1 MIALVSSRT
10 LDLLRGCGRVADD
23 TARIARCP
31 RPPTSEL
38 PIDGTRELRLRLCF
52 PMIGQTISHYQITGK
67 LGGGGMGVV
76 YKAED
81 TRLHRTVALKFLAED
96 SAKDPAALERFRREA
111 QAASGL
117 NHSNICTIY
126 DIGEEGG
133 SAYIVMEFIDGQTLK
148 HRIEGK
154 PMRLSEVL
162 EIAVQVADALDA
174 AHSQGIVHRD
184 IKPANIFI
192 TRNGQAKVLD
202 FGLAKYTAEAQS
214 KHEGVSDSMPTAGHA
229 NLLTSPGVAV
239 GTIAYMSPEQAMGEE
254 LDRRTDLFS
263 LGIVLYE
270 MATGRQAFPG
280 STSAAVFDG
289 ILNRTPVPPL
299 QLNSQLPPKLE
310 EILDKALEK
319 DAKLRYQTASDLR
332 VDLQRLGRE
341 SGSHPS
347 TKVAVQTDTTEPVP
361 APAVAK
367 PRHWGVIALASG
379 IVVIAL
385 IAGAYVLG
393 KREGLASSITPPT
406 YHQLTFRGGTI
417 RMARFAPDGKN
428 IVYSAAWEGNPIEL
442 LVTRPD
448 SPESRPFGL
457 SKAEVL
463 SISPEGEMAV
473 LLNSHNIDPY
483 INAGTLGR
491 VPLGGGA
498 PREVLEN
505 VQWADWSPD
514 GTNFAVV
521 REFGGLSRLEYPI
534 GKVLYQTGGWL
545 SHPRVSPKGD
555 VVAFIEH
562 PVRRDDAG
570 SIAVVNLSGKK
581 KTLSTGWETAWG
593 LGWSPNGTEIW
604 FSSTRLGYGRYLSAV
619 NLSGKERL
627 LAREPGTLTL
637 QDVARD
643 GRVLITRDVPRV
655 GMVGMTA
662 GSSKERDLSWLDW
675 SAPKDLSLDGKK
687 LLFTESGEAGGEN
700 YSTYLRGTD
709 ASPAVRLGDGES
721 FALSP
726 DQRWVLSGL
735 PKPPVQFNLLPTGAG
750 ESRELTHDQINRLWA
765 RWFPDGKRLL
775 FSADEP
781 GKGVR
786 LYVQD
791 VSGSPPKAI
800 TNEGVNGSLI
810 AISPD
815 GKQIALVGADQRP
828 SLLTVDS
835 GEIRPIPGLNVGEAP
850 IAWTGDGRSL
860 FVYRL
865 GEVPATVNRLDLATG
880 RKQLWKQLV
889 PPDVSGV
896 TDISSVLITP
906 DGNNYVYE
914 YGRTLSDLY
923 LVNDLK

>member
-1 MIALVSSRT
+1 MPSS
-10 LDLLRGCGRVADD
+10 
-23 TARIARCP
+23 
-31 RPPTSEL
+31 
-38 PIDGTRELRLRLCF
+38 LRLRFL
-52 PMIGQTISHYQITGK
+52 MIGQTISHYQITAK

-81 TRLHRTVALKFLAED
+81 TRLHRTVALKFLADD

-117 NHSNICTIY
+117 NHPNICTIY
-126 DIGEEGG
+126 DVGEEGG
-133 SAYIVMEFIDGQTLK
+133 VAYIVMEFIDGQTLK

-154 PMRLSEVL
+154 AMRVTEVL

-174 AHSQGIVHRD
+174 AHAQGIIHRD

-192 TRNGQAKVLD
+192 TRSGQAKVLD
-202 FGLAKYTAEAQS
+202 FGLAKYTAEAQA
-214 KHEGVSDSMPTAGHA
+214 KHDAGVTSSMATAVNPDA
-229 NLLTSPGVAV
+229 LTSPGMAV
-239 GTIAYMSPEQAMGEE
+239 GTIAYMSPEQALGEE

-270 MATGRQAFPG
+270 MSTGKPAFSGP
-280 STSAAVFDG
+280 TSAAVFDA
-289 ILNRTPVPPL
+289 ILNRAPVPPL
-299 QLNSQLPPKLE
+299 QLNPRLPVRLQ

-319 DAKLRYQTASDLR
+319 NLKLRYQTASDFR
-332 VDLQRLGRE
+332 VDLQRLQRE
-341 SGSHPS
+341 ADTQGS
-347 TKVAVQTDTTEPVP
+347 TKIAAQPEAAEVASFKGKTGLKRWPI
-361 APAVAK
+361 AAVA
-367 PRHWGVIALASG
+367 GIIVAAL
-379 IVVIAL
+379 L
-385 IAGAYVLG
+385 IAGAYILG
-393 KREGLASSITPPT
+393 RREGLASSIIPPT

-442 LVTRPD
+442 FITRPD

-463 SISPEGEMAV
+463 SMSPEGEMAV
-473 LLNSHNIDPY
+473 LLNSHNVDPY
-483 INAGTLGR
+483 VNEGTLAR

-521 REFGGLSRLEYPI
+521 REFAGLSRLEYPI

-545 SHPRVSPKGD
+545 SHPRVSPSGNE
-555 VVAFIEH
+555 VAFIEH

-570 SIAVVNLSGKK
+570 SIAVVDLSGKK

-619 NLSGKERL
+619 TLSGKERL

-637 QDVARD
+637 QDIAKD

-662 GSSKERDLSWLDW
+662 DSHKERDLSWLDW

-700 YSTYLRGTD
+700 YSSYLRGTD
-709 ASPAVRLGDGES
+709 GSPAIRLGDGVG

-726 DQRWVLSGL
+726 DGRWALAGL
-735 PKPPVQFNLLPTGAG
+735 PKPPVQFTLLPTGAG
-750 ESRELTHDQINRLWA
+750 ESRQLTHDQVNRLDA
-765 RWFPDGKRLL
+765 RWLPDGKQLL
-775 FSADEP
+775 FSGDEP

-786 LYVQD
+786 LYIQD
-791 VSGSPPKAI
+791 VNGGAAKAI
-800 TNEGVNGSLI
+800 TEEGVNESVM

-815 GKQIALVGADQRP
+815 GKQVALVAPDLKP
-828 SLLTVDS
+828 ALLTL
-835 GEIRPIPGLNVGEAP
+835 E
-850 IAWTGDGRSL
+850 
-860 FVYRL
+860 
-865 GEVPATVNRLDLATG
+865 
-880 RKQLWKQLV
+880 
-889 PPDVSGV
+889 
-896 TDISSVLITP
+896 
-906 DGNNYVYE
+906 
-914 YGRTLSDLY
+914 
-923 LVNDLK
+923 

>member
-1 MIALVSSRT
+1 
-10 LDLLRGCGRVADD
+10 
-23 TARIARCP
+23 
-31 RPPTSEL
+31 
-38 PIDGTRELRLRLCF
+38 
-52 PMIGQTISHYQITGK
+52 MIGQTISHYQITAK

-81 TRLHRTVALKFLAED
+81 SRLHRTVALKFLAED

-117 NHSNICTIY
+117 NHPNICTIY

-133 SAYIVMEFIDGQTLK
+133 VAYIVMEFIDGQTLK

-154 PMRLSEVL
+154 PMRLNEVL

-174 AHSQGIVHRD
+174 AHTQGIIHRD

-192 TRNGQAKVLD
+192 TRGGQAKVLD
-202 FGLAKYTAEAQS
+202 FGLAKYTAEAHTHGADGTS
-214 KHEGVSDSMPTAGHA
+214 SMPTADA
-229 NLLTSPGVAV
+229 NLLTSPGSTI

-270 MATGRQAFPG
+270 MVTGRQAFPG
-280 STSAAVFDG
+280 NTSAAVFDG
-289 ILNRTPVPPL
+289 ILNRGPVPPL
-299 QLNSQLPPKLE
+299 QLNPQLPPKIA

-319 DAKLRYQTASDLR
+319 DLKLRYQTASDFR
-332 VDLQRLGRE
+332 VDLQRLKRE
-341 SGSHPS
+341 SESHGSS
-347 TKVAVQTDTTEPVP
+347 TSGVTPRAQVA
-361 APAVAK
+361 AVAPVSGFK
-367 PRHWGVIALASG
+367 RWPLVALASG
-379 IVVIAL
+379 IVALAL
-385 IAGAYVLG
+385 IAGAYVFG
-393 KREGLASSITPPT
+393 KREGQASSISPPT

-428 IVYSAAWEGNPIEL
+428 IVYSAAWEGNPFEL
-442 LVTRPD
+442 LITRPD

-463 SISPEGEMAV
+463 SISAEGEMAV

-483 INAGTLGR
+483 INVGTLGR

-514 GTNFAVV
+514 GQNFAVV
-521 REFGGLSRLEYPI
+521 REFGGLSRIEYPI

-545 SHPRVSPKGD
+545 SHARVSPKGD
-555 VVAFIEH
+555 MVAFIEH

-570 SIAVVNLSGKK
+570 TIGVVDLAGKK

-593 LGWSPNGTEIW
+593 LGWSPNGNEIW

-619 NLSGKERL
+619 TLSGKERL

-637 QDVARD
+637 QDVAKD

-655 GMVGMTA
+655 GMVGMIA
-662 GSSKERDLSWLDW
+662 GATKERDLSWLDW
-675 SAPKDLSLDGKK
+675 SAPKDLSADGKQ

-700 YSTYLRGTD
+700 YSTYIRGTD
-709 ASPAVRLGDGES
+709 GSPAVRLGDGLS

-726 DQRWVLSGL
+726 DEKWVLTGL
-735 PKPPVQFNLLPTGAG
+735 PKPPVQFGLAPTGAG
-750 ESRELTHDQINRLWA
+750 EARQITHDEINRLWA
-765 RWFPDGKRLL
+765 RWFPDGKRIL

-791 VSGSPPKAI
+791 VSGNPPKAI
-800 TNEGVNGSLI
+800 SGEGVNGSLL

-815 GKQIALVGADQRP
+815 GKQIAMVGADQKP
-828 SLLTVDS
+828 AILTVDS
-835 GEIRPIPGLNVGEAP
+835 GEIHPIAGLDAGEAP
-850 IAWTGDGRSL
+850 IAWSGDGRSL
-860 FVYRL
+860 FVYKL
-865 GEVPATVNRLDLATG
+865 GEVPSTVNRLDLATG
-880 RKQLWKQLV
+880 RKQLWKRLV

-896 TDISSVLITP
+896 TDISSILITP

>member
-1 MIALVSSRT
+1 MQPKIAML
-10 LDLLRGCGRVADD
+10 
-23 TARIARCP
+23 
-31 RPPTSEL
+31 
-38 PIDGTRELRLRLCF
+38 
-52 PMIGQTISHYQITGK
+52 MIGQTISHYQITAK

-81 TRLHRTVALKFLAED
+81 TRLHRTVALKFLADD

-117 NHSNICTIY
+117 NHPNICTIY

-133 SAYIVMEFIDGQTLK
+133 AAYIVMEYIDGQTLK

-154 PMRLSEVL
+154 AMRLSEVL
-162 EIAVQVADALDA
+162 EIAVQIADALDA

-192 TRNGQAKVLD
+192 TRTGQAKVLD
-202 FGLAKYTAEAQS
+202 FGLAKYTAEAHQR
-214 KHEGVSDSMPTAGHA
+214 HGTGVTSSMPTVEA
-229 NLLTSPGVAV
+229 NQLTSPGSTI
-239 GTIAYMSPEQAMGEE
+239 GTVAYMSPEQAMGEE

-270 MATGRQAFPG
+270 MVTGRQAFPG
-280 STSAAVFDG
+280 NTSAAVFDG
-289 ILNRTPVPPL
+289 ILNRAPVPAL
-299 QLNSQLPPKLE
+299 QLNPQLPTRMT
-310 EILDKALEK
+310 EILEKALEK
-319 DAKLRYQTASDLR
+319 DLKMRYQTASDFR
-332 VDLQRLGRE
+332 VDLQRLRRE
-341 SGSHPS
+341 TDSHGSSKAVRAAPAE
-347 TKVAVQTDTTEPVP
+347 VAV
-361 APAVAK
+361 APAAAGPKRWPIVA
-367 PRHWGVIALASG
+367 VASG
-379 IVVIAL
+379 IVAIAL
-385 IAGAYVLG
+385 IIGAYSEG
-393 KREGLASSITPPT
+393 KRQGQAASITPPT

-442 LVTRPD
+442 MITRPD

-457 SKAEVL
+457 AKAEVL
-463 SISPEGEMAV
+463 SISSEGEMAV
-473 LLNSHNIDPY
+473 LLNSHNVDPY
-483 INAGTLGR
+483 INTGTLGR

-521 REFGGLSRLEYPI
+521 REFAGLSRVEYPI

-545 SHPRVSPKGD
+545 SHPRVSPNGD
-555 VVAFIEH
+555 EVAFIEH

-570 SIAVVNLSGKK
+570 SIAVVDLSGKK

-593 LGWSPNGTEIW
+593 LGWSPKGDEIW

-619 NLSGKERL
+619 TLSGKERL

-637 QDVARD
+637 QDVAKD

-662 GSSKERDLSWLDW
+662 GTSKERDLSWLDW

-700 YSTYLRGTD
+700 YSTYIRGTD
-709 ASPAVRLGDGES
+709 GSAAVRLGDGLS

-726 DQRWVLSGL
+726 DQKWVLTGL
-735 PKPPVQFNLLPTGAG
+735 PKPPVQFNLAPTGAG
-750 ESRELTHDQINRLWA
+750 ESKELTHDQINRLWA
-765 RWFPDGKRLL
+765 RWFPDGKRIL
-775 FSADEP
+775 FSANDA

-791 VSGSPPKAI
+791 LSGAPPKAI
-800 TNEGVNGSLI
+800 TNEGVNGSLL

-815 GKQIALVGADQRP
+815 GKQVAMVGADQKP
-828 SLLTVDS
+828 ALLTVDS
-835 GEIRPIPGLNVGEAP
+835 GETRPIAGLEAGEAP
-850 IAWTGDGRSL
+850 IAWSSDGRSL
-860 FVYRL
+860 FVYKL
-865 GEVPATVNRLDLATG
+865 GEVPATVNKLDLATG
-880 RKQLWKQLV
+880 HKQAWKQLV

-923 LVNDLK
+923 LVNDLR

>member
-1 MIALVSSRT
+1 
-10 LDLLRGCGRVADD
+10 
-23 TARIARCP
+23 
-31 RPPTSEL
+31 
-38 PIDGTRELRLRLCF
+38 
-52 PMIGQTISHYQITGK
+52 MIGQTISHYQITAK

-117 NHSNICTIY
+117 NHPNICTIY
-126 DIGEEGG
+126 DIDEEAGV
-133 SAYIVMEFIDGQTLK
+133 AYIVMEFIDGQTLK

-154 PMRLSEVL
+154 AMRASEVL

-174 AHSQGIVHRD
+174 AHTQGIIHRD

-192 TRNGQAKVLD
+192 TRSGQAKVLD
-202 FGLAKYTAEAQS
+202 FGLAKYTAEAKTHGAAGS
-214 KHEGVSDSMPTAGHA
+214 SSMPTAEAH
-229 NLLTSPGVAV
+229 LLTSPGSTI

-263 LGIVLYE
+263 LGIVFYE
-270 MATGRQAFPG
+270 MLTGKQAFPG
-280 STSAAVFDG
+280 NTSAAVFDG
-289 ILNRTPVPPL
+289 ILNRDPVPAL
-299 QLNSQLPPKLE
+299 QLNPQLPTKIG

-319 DAKLRYQTASDLR
+319 DLKLRYQTASDFR
-332 VDLQRLGRE
+332 VDLQRLKRE
-341 SGSHPS
+341 SDSHGSSKSGAQPAS
-347 TKVAVQTDTTEPVP
+347 AAMVAFRPVTTS
-361 APAVAK
+361 
-367 PRHWGVIALASG
+367 PRWP
-379 IVVIAL
+379 L
-385 IAGAYVLG
+385 IAAAFAIVAIGLIATAYILG
-393 KREGLASSITPPT
+393 KREGLAASVSPPT
-406 YHQLTFRGGTI
+406 YRQLTFRGGTI

-442 LVTRPD
+442 LMTRPD

-463 SISPEGEMAV
+463 SISSEGEMAV
-473 LLNSHNIDPY
+473 LLNSHNVDPY
-483 INAGTLGR
+483 INVGTLAR

-514 GTNFAVV
+514 GQNFAVI

-534 GKVLYQTGGWL
+534 GKVLYETGGWL
-545 SHPRVSPKGD
+545 SHPRINPKGD
-555 VVAFIEH
+555 MVAFIEH

-570 SIAVVNLSGKK
+570 TIGVVDLAGKK

-593 LGWSPNGTEIW
+593 LGWSPNGSEIW

-619 NLSGKERL
+619 TLAGKERL

-637 QDVARD
+637 QDVAKD

-662 GSSKERDLSWLDW
+662 SNSKERDLSWLDW
-675 SAPKDLSLDGKK
+675 SAPKDLSLDGKQ

-700 YSTYLRGTD
+700 YSAYIRGTD
-709 ASPAVRLGDGES
+709 GSPAIRLGDGTAY
-721 FALSP
+721 ALSP
-726 DQRWVLSGL
+726 DKKWALTGL
-735 PKPPVQFNLLPTGAG
+735 PKPPVQFNLAPTGAG
-750 ESRELTHDQINRLWA
+750 ETRQITHDGINRLAA
-765 RWFPDGKRLL
+765 RWFPDGKRIL
-775 FSADEP
+775 FSGDEA

-786 LYVQD
+786 LYLQD
-791 VSGSPPKAI
+791 VNGNAPKAI
-800 TNEGVNGSLI
+800 SGEGVNGSLL

-815 GKQIALVGADQRP
+815 GKQVAIVGADQKP
-828 SLLTVDS
+828 AMLTLDS
-835 GEIRPIPGLNVGEAP
+835 GEVHPIPGLDAGEAP

-860 FVYRL
+860 FVYKL
-865 GEVPATVNRLDLATG
+865 GEVPTTVNRLDLTNG
-880 RKQLWKQLV
+880 QKQLWKKLV

-896 TDISSVLITP
+896 TDISAILITP

>member
-1 MIALVSSRT
+1 
-10 LDLLRGCGRVADD
+10 
-23 TARIARCP
+23 
-31 RPPTSEL
+31 
-38 PIDGTRELRLRLCF
+38 
-52 PMIGQTISHYQITGK
+52 MIGQTISHYKITGK

-81 TRLHRTVALKFLAED
+81 TRLHRTVALKFLADD

-117 NHSNICTIY
+117 NHPNICTIY
-126 DIGEEGG
+126 DVGEEGG
-133 SAYIVMEFIDGQTLK
+133 SAYIVMEYIDGQTLK

-162 EIAVQVADALDA
+162 ETAVQTADALDA
-174 AHSQGIVHRD
+174 AHSQGIIHRD
-184 IKPANIFI
+184 IKPANIFV
-192 TRNGQAKVLD
+192 TRSGQAKVLD

-214 KHEGVSDSMPTAGHA
+214 ADGAGATGSMPTALNA
-229 NLLTSPGVAV
+229 NILTSPGIAV

-270 MATGRQAFPG
+270 MATGRPAFSGP
-280 STSAAVFDG
+280 TSAAVFDA
-289 ILNRTPVPPL
+289 ILHRAPVAPL
-299 QLNSQLPPKLE
+299 VLNPQLSPKLE

-319 DAKLRYQTASDLR
+319 DLKLRYQTASDFR
-332 VDLQRLGRE
+332 VALQRLRRE
-341 SGSHPS
+341 SDSHPS
-347 TKVAVQTDTTEPVP
+347 AKFAVQ
-361 APAVAK
+361 AAVAEAVPTRAASK
-367 PRHWGVIALASG
+367 LRRWRVLALTSC
-379 IVVIAL
+379 IVAIAL
-385 IAGAYVLG
+385 IAGAYFEG

-428 IVYSAAWEGNPIEL
+428 IVYSAAWEGNPIEV

-463 SISPEGEMAV
+463 SISSEGEMAV
-473 LLNSHNIDPY
+473 LLNSHNVDPY
-483 INAGTLGR
+483 TNAGTLGR

-555 VVAFIEH
+555 AVAFIEH

-570 SIAVVNLSGKK
+570 SIAVVDLSGKK

-593 LGWSPNGTEIW
+593 LGWSPEGTEIW

-662 GSSKERDLSWLDW
+662 GNSKERDLSWLDW

-709 ASPAVRLGDGES
+709 GSPAVRLGDGVS

-765 RWFPDGKRLL
+765 CWFPDGKRVL
-775 FSADEP
+775 FSGDEP

-791 VSGSPPKAI
+791 MSGGQAKAI

-815 GKQIALVGADQRP
+815 GKQIAFVGADQKP
-828 SLLTVDS
+828 ALLVMDS
-835 GEIRPIPGLNVGEAP
+835 GEIRPIPALGAGEAP
-850 IAWTGDGRSL
+850 IAWTSDGRSL

-865 GEVPATVNRLDLATG
+865 GEVPATVNRLDLATS

-923 LVNDLK
+923 LVNDLR

>member
-1 MIALVSSRT
+1 
-10 LDLLRGCGRVADD
+10 
-23 TARIARCP
+23 
-31 RPPTSEL
+31 
-38 PIDGTRELRLRLCF
+38 
-52 PMIGQTISHYQITGK
+52 MIGQTISHYKITAK

-96 SAKDPAALERFRREA
+96 SKDPAALERFRREA

-117 NHSNICTIY
+117 NHANICTIY
-126 DIGEEGG
+126 DVGEEGG
-133 SAYIVMEFIDGQTLK
+133 SAFIVMEYIDGQTLK

-154 PMRLSEVL
+154 PMRLAEVL

-174 AHSQGIVHRD
+174 AHAQGIIHRD
-184 IKPANIFI
+184 IKPANIFL
-192 TRNGQAKVLD
+192 TRSGQAKVLD
-202 FGLAKYTAEAQS
+202 FGLAKYTAEAQAKQDAGATS
-214 KHEGVSDSMPTAGHA
+214 SMATAVSPEG
-229 NLLTSPGVAV
+229 LTSPGMAV

-270 MATGRQAFPG
+270 MSTGRPAFSGP
-280 STSAAVFDG
+280 TSAAVFDS
-289 ILNRTPVPPL
+289 ILNRTPVPPS
-299 QLNSQLPPKLE
+299 QLNPQLPAKLQ

-319 DAKLRYQTASDLR
+319 NLKLRYQTASDFR
-332 VDLQRLGRE
+332 VDLQRLSRDAD
-341 SGSHPS
+341 SHGS
-347 TKVAVQTDTTEPVP
+347 TKIAVQPES
-361 APAVAK
+361 AQAVAR
-367 PRHWGVIALASG
+367 PGTGRSRRWALLAIALG
-379 IVVIAL
+379 IVALGL
-385 IAGAYVLG
+385 IAGAYFLG
-393 KREGLASSITPPT
+393 KRDGLASSITPPT

-428 IVYSAAWEGNPIEL
+428 IVYSAAWEGNPIDL
-442 LVTRPD
+442 FVTRPD

-463 SISPEGEMAV
+463 SISPDGEMAV
-473 LLNSHNIDPY
+473 LLNSHNVDPY
-483 INAGTLGR
+483 INAGTLAR

-514 GTNFAVV
+514 GTNFAVI

-555 VVAFIEH
+555 LVAFIEH

-570 SIAVVNLSGKK
+570 FIAAVDLSGKK

-593 LGWSPNGTEIW
+593 LGWSPAGNEIW
-604 FSSTRLGYGRYLSAV
+604 FSSTRIGYGRYLSAV
-619 NLSGKERL
+619 TLSGKERL

-662 GSSKERDLSWLDW
+662 GSNKERDLSWLDW
-675 SAPKDLSLDGKK
+675 SAPKDLSPDGKK

-700 YSTYLRGTD
+700 YSAYLRGTD
-709 ASPAVRLGDGES
+709 GSPAIRLGDGLG

-726 DQRWVLSGL
+726 DQRWALAGL
-735 PKPPVQFNLLPTGAG
+735 PKPPVQFTLLPTGAG
-750 ESRELTHDQINRLWA
+750 EARALTHDQINRLEA
-765 RWFPDGKRLL
+765 RWFPDGKRIL
-775 FSADEP
+775 FSGDEP

-791 VSGSPPKAI
+791 VDSNAAKAI
-800 TNEGVNGSLI
+800 TGEGVNGSLFS
-810 AISPD
+810 ISPD
-815 GKQIALVGADQRP
+815 GKQAVFVDADEKPAL
-828 SLLTVDS
+828 LMLES
-835 GEIRPIPGLNVGEAP
+835 GEVRPIPSLEAGDAP
-850 IAWTGDGRSL
+850 VTWTSDGRSL
-860 FVYRL
+860 FLYRL
-865 GEVPATVNRLDLATG
+865 GKVPATVNKLELATG
-880 RKQLWKQLV
+880 HKQVWKQLV
-889 PPDVSGV
+889 PLDVSGV

>member
-1 MIALVSSRT
+1 VQIWCVVSKS
-10 LDLLRGCGRVADD
+10 LSA
-23 TARIARCP
+23 
-31 RPPTSEL
+31 
-38 PIDGTRELRLRLCF
+38 
-52 PMIGQTISHYQITGK
+52 GK
-67 LGGGGMGVV
+67 
-76 YKAED
+76 
-81 TRLHRTVALKFLAED
+81 R
-96 SAKDPAALERFRREA
+96 
-111 QAASGL
+111 
-117 NHSNICTIY
+117 
-126 DIGEEGG
+126 
-133 SAYIVMEFIDGQTLK
+133 
-148 HRIEGK
+148 
-154 PMRLSEVL
+154 
-162 EIAVQVADALDA
+162 ADAA
-174 AHSQGIVHRD
+174 QQR
-184 IKPANIFI
+184 
-192 TRNGQAKVLD
+192 RKVLAFD
-202 FGLAKYTAEAQS
+202 VLHGEKVLAV
-214 KHEGVSDSMPTAGHA
+214 HLDVVDPTD
-229 NLLTSPGVAV
+229 
-239 GTIAYMSPEQAMGEE
+239 IRM
-254 LDRRTDLFS
+254 RC
-263 LGIVLYE
+263 
-270 MATGRQAFPG
+270 
-280 STSAAVFDG
+280 
-289 ILNRTPVPPL
+289 
-299 QLNSQLPPKLE
+299 
-310 EILDKALEK
+310 
-319 DAKLRYQTASDLR
+319 
-332 VDLQRLGRE
+332 
-341 SGSHPS
+341 
-347 TKVAVQTDTTEPVP
+347 
-361 APAVAK
+361 
-367 PRHWGVIALASG
+367 LAS
-379 IVVIAL
+379 VPQPERSV
-385 IAGAYVLG
+385 
-393 KREGLASSITPPT
+393 
-406 YHQLTFRGGTI
+406 
-417 RMARFAPDGKN
+417 
-428 IVYSAAWEGNPIEL
+428 
-442 LVTRPD
+442 RPV
-448 SPESRPFGL
+448 R
-457 SKAEVL
+457 
-463 SISPEGEMAV
+463 
-473 LLNSHNIDPY
+473 N
-483 INAGTLGR
+483 T
-491 VPLGGGA
+491 
-498 PREVLEN
+498 
-505 VQWADWSPD
+505 PD

-604 FSSTRLGYGRYLSAV
+604 FSSTRLGYGRYLSGV

-662 GSSKERDLSWLDW
+662 GGSKERDLSWLDW

-709 ASPAVRLGDGES
+709 GSPAVRLGDGLS

-750 ESRELTHDQINRLWA
+750 ESRELTHDQINRIWA

-815 GKQIALVGADQRP
+815 GKQIALVGADQKP
-828 SLLTVDS
+828 SVLTVDS
-835 GEIRPIPGLNVGEAP
+835 GETRPIPGLDAGEAP
-850 IAWTGDGRSL
+850 IAWTNDGRSL

-865 GEVPATVNRLDLATG
+865 GEVPATVKRLDLATG

>member
-1 MIALVSSRT
+1 
-10 LDLLRGCGRVADD
+10 
-23 TARIARCP
+23 
-31 RPPTSEL
+31 
-38 PIDGTRELRLRLCF
+38 
-52 PMIGQTISHYQITGK
+52 MIGQTISHYRITAK

-81 TRLHRTVALKFLAED
+81 ARLHRTVALKFLAED

-117 NHSNICTIY
+117 NHPNICTIY

-133 SAYIVMEFIDGQTLK
+133 AAYIVMEYIDGQTLK

-162 EIAVQVADALDA
+162 DLAVQVADALDA
-174 AHSQGIVHRD
+174 AHAQGIIHRD
-184 IKPANIFI
+184 IKPANIFV
-192 TRNGQAKVLD
+192 TRTGQATVLD
-202 FGLAKYTAEAQS
+202 FGLATYTAEAHS
-214 KHEGVSDSMPTAGHA
+214 APTGVTSSMPTAGNVEA
-229 NLLTSPGVAV
+229 LTSPGTAM
-239 GTIAYMSPEQAMGEE
+239 GTIAYMSPEQAMGED

-270 MATGRQAFPG
+270 MSTGRPAFSG
-280 STSAAVFDG
+280 NTSAAVFDA
-289 ILNRTPVPPL
+289 ILNRAPTSPL
-299 QLNSQLPPKLE
+299 QLNPQLPPKMA

-319 DAKLRYQTASDLR
+319 DLKLRYQTASDFK
-332 VDLQRLGRE
+332 VDLQRLKRQAD
-341 SGSHPS
+341 SHTS
-347 TKVAVQTDTTEPVP
+347 TRTAAASDKPEHVP
-361 APAVAK
+361 APAGAK
-367 PRHWGVIALASG
+367 PGRWRVIAIAAV
-379 IVVIAL
+379 VVIAL

-393 KREGLASSITPPT
+393 KREGLAASITPPT

-428 IVYSAAWEGNPIEL
+428 IVYSAAWEGNPIDL
-442 LVTRPD
+442 FVTRPD

-463 SISPEGEMAV
+463 SISSEGEMAV

-483 INAGTLGR
+483 INVGTLGR

-545 SHPRVSPKGD
+545 SHPRINPKGTE
-555 VVAFIEH
+555 VAFIEH

-570 SIAVVNLSGKK
+570 SIAVVDLSGKK

-593 LGWSPNGTEIW
+593 LGWSPNGNEIW

-619 NLSGKERL
+619 TLSGKERL

-655 GMVGMTA
+655 GMVGTSA
-662 GSSKERDLSWLDW
+662 GSNKERDLSWLDW
-675 SAPKDLSLDGKK
+675 SAPRDLSLDGKK

-700 YSTYLRGTD
+700 YSAYLRDTSG
-709 ASPAVRLGDGES
+709 SPAIRLGDGTA

-726 DQRWVLSGL
+726 DERSALAGL
-735 PKPPVQFNLLPTGAG
+735 PKPPVQFVLLPTGAG
-750 ESRELTHDQINRLWA
+750 ESKQVTHDQINRLSA

-775 FSADEP
+775 FSGDEP

-791 VSGSPPKAI
+791 LDGGQAKPI
-800 TNEGVNGSLI
+800 TNEGVNPSLF

-815 GKQIALVGADQRP
+815 GKRVAFVDADQTPTILMMDTGKIEPIPELGTGDALVTW
-828 SLLTVDS
+828 SSDS
-835 GEIRPIPGLNVGEAP
+835 RF
-850 IAWTGDGRSL
+850 L
-860 FVYRL
+860 FAYRL
-865 GEVPATVNRLDLATG
+865 GEVPATVNKVEVSTG
-880 RKQLWKQLV
+880 HKQIWKQLV
-889 PPDVSGV
+889 PLDVSGV

>member
-1 MIALVSSRT
+1 
-10 LDLLRGCGRVADD
+10 
-23 TARIARCP
+23 
-31 RPPTSEL
+31 
-38 PIDGTRELRLRLCF
+38 
-52 PMIGQTISHYQITGK
+52 MIGRTISHYKITGK

-81 TRLHRTVALKFLAED
+81 TRLHRTVALKFLVED

-111 QAASGL
+111 QTASGL
-117 NHSNICTIY
+117 NHPNICTIY
-126 DIGEEGG
+126 DVGEEGG
-133 SAYIVMEFIDGQTLK
+133 SAYIVMEYIEGKTLK

-154 PMRLSEVL
+154 AMRVSEVL

-174 AHSQGIVHRD
+174 AHSRGIVHRD

-192 TRNGQAKVLD
+192 TPGGQAKVLD
-202 FGLAKYTAEAQS
+202 FGLAKYTAEAQANEAG
-214 KHEGVSDSMPTAGHA
+214 KTDSMPTAGDAH
-229 NLLTSPGVAV
+229 LLTSPGMAV
-239 GTIAYMSPEQAMGEE
+239 GTVAYMSPEQAMGEE

-263 LGIVLYE
+263 LGIVIYE

-280 STSAAVFDG
+280 PTSAAVFDA
-289 ILNRTPVPPL
+289 ILNRAPVPPL
-299 QLNSQLPPKLE
+299 QLNPQIPARLQ
-310 EILDKALEK
+310 EILNKALEK
-319 DAKLRYQTASDLR
+319 DLKLRYQTASDFR
-332 VDLQRLGRE
+332 VDLQRLNRE
-341 SGSHPS
+341 SVTHASG
-347 TKVAVQTDTTEPVP
+347 KVAVESAISEPLPPPQAGKITRGKLVP
-361 APAVAK
+361 LVSAIAV
-367 PRHWGVIALASG
+367 L
-379 IVVIAL
+379 AL
-385 IAGAYVLG
+385 IAGAYLEG
-393 KREGLASSITPPT
+393 KREGLASGISPPT

-428 IVYSAAWEGNPIEL
+428 IVYSAAWEGNPTEVF
-442 LVTRPD
+442 VTRPD

-463 SISPEGEMAV
+463 SMSREGEMAV
-473 LLNSHNIDPY
+473 LLNSHNVDPY
-483 INAGTLGR
+483 INVGTLAR

-521 REFGGLSRLEYPI
+521 REFAGLSRLEYPI

-570 SIAVVNLSGKK
+570 SIAVVDLSGKEK
-581 KTLSTGWETAWG
+581 VLSTGWETAWG
-593 LGWSPNGTEIW
+593 LGWSPNGNEIW

-655 GMVGMTA
+655 GMVGA
-662 GSSKERDLSWLDW
+662 SAENKKERDLSWLDW
-675 SAPKDLSLDGKK
+675 SAPKDLSVDGKK
-687 LLFTESGEAGGEN
+687 LLFTESGEAGLEN
-700 YSTYLRGTD
+700 YSTYLRGMD
-709 ASPAVRLGDGES
+709 GSPAVRLGDGVS

-726 DQRWVLSGL
+726 DEKWVLSGL

-750 ESRELTHDQINRLWA
+750 ESKELTHDQINRLWA
-765 RWFPDGKRLL
+765 RWFPDGKRVL
-775 FSADEP
+775 FAGDEP

-791 VSGSPPKAI
+791 LNSGQVKAI
-800 TNEGVNGSLI
+800 TGEGVNGSLI

-815 GKQIALVGADQRP
+815 GKQVALVGPDQKP
-828 SLLTVDS
+828 AMLTVES
-835 GEIRPIPGLNVGEAP
+835 GEIRPIAGLHAGEAP
-850 IAWTGDGRSL
+850 IAWTSDGRSL

-865 GEVPATVNRLDLATG
+865 GEVPASVNKLDLATG
-880 RKQLWKQLV
+880 QRKLWKQLV

-896 TDISSVLITP
+896 TDISSILITS
-906 DGNNYVYE
+906 DGNDYVYE

>member
-1 MIALVSSRT
+1 
-10 LDLLRGCGRVADD
+10 
-23 TARIARCP
+23 
-31 RPPTSEL
+31 
-38 PIDGTRELRLRLCF
+38 
-52 PMIGQTISHYQITGK
+52 MIGQTISHYKITGK
-67 LGGGGMGVV
+67 LGVGGMGVV

-96 SAKDPAALERFRREA
+96 SAEDPAALERFRREA

-117 NHSNICTIY
+117 NHPNICTIY
-126 DIGEEGG
+126 DVGEENG
-133 SAYIVMEFIDGQTLK
+133 SAYIVMEYIEGQTLK
-148 HRIEGK
+148 HRIEAK
-154 PMRLSEVL
+154 SMRLSEVL
-162 EIAVQVADALDA
+162 DIAAQIAEALDA
-174 AHSQGIVHRD
+174 AHAQGIIHRD

-192 TRNGQAKVLD
+192 TRGGQAKVLD

-214 KHEGVSDSMPTAGHA
+214 RNAVATSSTPTLVHADS
-229 NLLTSPGVAV
+229 LTSPGTAV
-239 GTIAYMSPEQAMGEE
+239 GTIAYMSPEQTMGED

-270 MATGRQAFPG
+270 MTTGRPAFSGP
-280 STSAAVFDG
+280 TSAAVFDA
-289 ILNRTPVPPL
+289 ILHRAPVPPL
-299 QLNSQLPPKLE
+299 QINPQLPPRVE

-319 DAKLRYQTASDLR
+319 DLKLRYQNASDFR
-332 VDLQRLGRE
+332 VDLQRLRRE
-341 SGSHPS
+341 ADAHKSA
-347 TKVAVQTDTTEPVP
+347 KVAVQTAEPVAAPP
-361 APAVAK
+361 ANK
-367 PRHWGVIALASG
+367 PRVSRVVALASG
-379 IVVIAL
+379 IAVIAL
-385 IAGAYVLG
+385 IAGAYLLG
-393 KREGLASSITPPT
+393 KRDGLASSITPPT

-463 SISPEGEMAV
+463 SISQAGEMAV

-521 REFGGLSRLEYPI
+521 REYGGLSRLEYPI

-545 SHPRVSPKGD
+545 SHPRISPKGD
-555 VVAFIEH
+555 EVAFIEH

-570 SIAVVNLSGKK
+570 SIAVVNLSGKM
-581 KTLSTGWETAWG
+581 KTLSAGWVTAWG
-593 LGWSPNGTEIW
+593 LGWSPNGSEVW
-604 FSSTRLGYGRYLSAV
+604 FSSTRIGYGRYLSAV

-627 LAREPGTLTL
+627 LAREPGTLSL
-637 QDVARD
+637 QDIARD

-655 GMVGMTA
+655 GMVGITA

-675 SAPKDLSLDGKK
+675 SAPKDLSLDGKT

-709 ASPAVRLGDGES
+709 GSPAIRLGDGAS

-726 DQRWVLSGL
+726 DQRWALAGL
-735 PKPPVQFNLLPTGAG
+735 PKAPVQFDLLPTGAG

-775 FSADEP
+775 FSGDEP
-781 GKGVR
+781 AKGVR

-791 VSGSPPKAI
+791 VNGSSAKAI
-800 TNEGVNGSLI
+800 TDEGVNASMI

-815 GKQIALVGADQRP
+815 GKQVALVGADQRT
-828 SLLTVDS
+828 SLLTLNS
-835 GEIRPIPGLNVGEAP
+835 GEIRAVPGLEVGEVP
-850 IAWTGDGRSL
+850 IAWTSDGRSL

-865 GEVPATVNRLDLATG
+865 GEVPATVNRLELATG
-880 RKQLWKQLV
+880 RKQLWKQLI

-896 TDISSVLITP
+896 TDISSILITP

-923 LVNDLK
+923 LVSDLK

>member
-1 MIALVSSRT
+1 
-10 LDLLRGCGRVADD
+10 
-23 TARIARCP
+23 
-31 RPPTSEL
+31 
-38 PIDGTRELRLRLCF
+38 
-52 PMIGQTISHYQITGK
+52 MIGQTISHYKIIGK

-117 NHSNICTIY
+117 NHPNICTIY
-126 DIGEEGG
+126 DIGEEAD

-148 HRIEGK
+148 DRIEGK
-154 PMRLSEVL
+154 PMRLTEVL
-162 EIAVQVADALDA
+162 EIAIQVAEALDA
-174 AHSQGIVHRD
+174 AHAQGIVHRD

-192 TRNGQAKVLD
+192 TRSGQAKVLD

-214 KHEGVSDSMPTAGHA
+214 ARSGVTSSMPTAIHA
-229 NLLTSPGVAV
+229 DALTSPGMAV
-239 GTIAYMSPEQAMGEE
+239 GTIAYMSPEQSMGED

-270 MATGRQAFPG
+270 MATGRPPFSG
-280 STSAAVFDG
+280 LTSAAVFDA
-289 ILNRTPVPPL
+289 ILNRAPLPPS
-299 QLNSQLPPKLE
+299 QLNAQLPPKME

-319 DAKLRYQTASDLR
+319 DLKLRYQTASDFR
-332 VDLQRLGRE
+332 VDLQRLRRQAD
-341 SGSHPS
+341 SHTS
-347 TKVAVQTDTTEPVP
+347 SKVAAHADSGKPEAFATP
-361 APAVAK
+361 AK
-367 PRHWGVIALASG
+367 PGLWPVIAMVSSL
-379 IVVIAL
+379 VVIAL
-385 IAGAYVLG
+385 IAAAYLLG
-393 KREGLASSITPPT
+393 KREGLAASISPPT

-463 SISPEGEMAV
+463 SISSEGEMAV
-473 LLNSHNIDPY
+473 LLNSHNVDPY
-483 INAGTLGR
+483 INVGTLAR

-521 REFGGLSRLEYPI
+521 REFGGLSRLEFPI

-545 SHPRVSPKGD
+545 SHPRISPKGN

-570 SIAVVNLSGKK
+570 SIAVVDLSGTKK
-581 KTLSTGWETAWG
+581 ILSTGWETAWG
-593 LGWSPNGTEIW
+593 LGWSPKGSEVW

-619 NLSGKERL
+619 TLSGKERL

-637 QDVARD
+637 QDVAKD

-655 GMVGMTA
+655 GMVGLTA
-662 GSSKERDLSWLDW
+662 GNSKERDLSWLDW
-675 SAPKDLSLDGKK
+675 SAPKDLSPDGKK

-709 ASPAVRLGDGES
+709 GSPAIRLGDGLS

-726 DQRWVLSGL
+726 DERWVLSGL

-775 FSADEP
+775 FSGDEP

-786 LYVQD
+786 LYIQD
-791 VSGSPPKAI
+791 LSGAPPKAI
-800 TNEGVNGSLI
+800 TSEGVNGSLL

-815 GKQIALVGADQRP
+815 GKQVAMVGIDGKP
-828 SLLTVDS
+828 LLLNVDTS
-835 GEIRPIPGLNVGEAP
+835 DTRPIPGLDAGEAP

-865 GEVPATVNRLDLATG
+865 GEVPATVNRLDLASG
-880 RKQLWKQLV
+880 HKQLWRQLV

>member
-1 MIALVSSRT
+1 
-10 LDLLRGCGRVADD
+10 
-23 TARIARCP
+23 
-31 RPPTSEL
+31 
-38 PIDGTRELRLRLCF
+38 
-52 PMIGQTISHYQITGK
+52 MIGQTISHYKITGK

-81 TRLHRTVALKFLAED
+81 ARLHRTVALKFLAED

-117 NHSNICTIY
+117 NHPNICTIY
-126 DIGEEGG
+126 DIGDEGG
-133 SAYIVMEFIDGQTLK
+133 AAYIVMEYIDGQTLK

-162 EIAVQVADALDA
+162 EISVQVADALDA
-174 AHSQGIVHRD
+174 AHAQGIVHRD

-192 TRNGQAKVLD
+192 TRSGQAKVLD
-202 FGLAKYTAEAQS
+202 FGLAKYTAEAHS
-214 KHEGVSDSMPTAGHA
+214 AHAGVTSSMPTAVNVDA
-229 NLLTSPGVAV
+229 LTSPGMAV
-239 GTIAYMSPEQAMGEE
+239 GTIAYMSPEQAMGED

-270 MATGRQAFPG
+270 MSTGRPAFSGP
-280 STSAAVFDG
+280 TSAAVFDA
-289 ILNRTPVPPL
+289 ILNRAPASPL
-299 QLNSQLPPKLE
+299 QLNPQLPPKMV
-310 EILDKALEK
+310 EILEKALEK
-319 DAKLRYQTASDLR
+319 DLKLRYQTASDFR
-332 VDLQRLGRE
+332 VDLQRLRRQTD
-341 SGSHPS
+341 SHTS
-347 TKVAVQTDTTEPVP
+347 TKIATQPDAPEPVAIRP
-361 APAVAK
+361 SSKRGSGRP
-367 PRHWGVIALASG
+367 VIAGVLG
-379 IVVIAL
+379 IVVLGL
-385 IAGAYVLG
+385 IAASYFLG
-393 KREGLASSITPPT
+393 KREGLSHSITPPT

-417 RMARFAPDGKN
+417 RMGRFAPDGKN
-428 IVYSAAWEGNPIEL
+428 IVYSAAWEGNPTEI

-463 SISPEGEMAV
+463 SISTEGEMAV

-545 SHPRVSPKGD
+545 SHPRVNPKGD
-555 VVAFIEH
+555 EVAFIEH

-570 SIAVVNLSGKK
+570 SIAVVDLSGKK

-593 LGWSPNGTEIW
+593 LGWSPSGDEIW

-619 NLSGKERL
+619 TLSGKERL

-637 QDVARD
+637 QDVAKD

-655 GMVGMTA
+655 GMVGLTA
-662 GSSKERDLSWLDW
+662 GTTKERDLSWLDW
-675 SAPKDLSLDGKK
+675 SAPKDLSPDGKK

-700 YSTYLRGTD
+700 YSSYLRGTD
-709 ASPAVRLGDGES
+709 GSPAIRLGDGSS

-726 DQRWVLSGL
+726 DQKWALAGL

-750 ESRELTHDQINRLWA
+750 ESRQLTHDQINRLDA

-786 LYVQD
+786 LYLQD
-791 VSGSPPKAI
+791 LDGGPAKAI
-800 TNEGVNGSLI
+800 TEEGVNGSLFT
-810 AISPD
+810 ISPD
-815 GKQIALVGADQRP
+815 GKQVALVTPDQNP
-828 SLLTVDS
+828 ALLKLDN
-835 GEIRPIPGLNVGEAP
+835 GEIRPIPGMSAGEAP
-850 IAWTGDGRSL
+850 IAWTSDGRSL

-906 DGNNYVYE
+906 DGKNYVYE

>member
-1 MIALVSSRT
+1 MVQPKIAL
-10 LDLLRGCGRVADD
+10 
-23 TARIARCP
+23 
-31 RPPTSEL
+31 
-38 PIDGTRELRLRLCF
+38 
-52 PMIGQTISHYQITGK
+52 PMIGQTISHYKITGK
-67 LGGGGMGVV
+67 LGVGGMGVV

-96 SAKDPAALERFRREA
+96 SAEDPAALERFRREA

-117 NHSNICTIY
+117 NHPNICTIY
-126 DIGEEGG
+126 DVGEENG
-133 SAYIVMEFIDGQTLK
+133 SAYIVMEYIEGQTLK
-148 HRIEGK
+148 HRIEAK
-154 PMRLSEVL
+154 SMRLSEVL
-162 EIAVQVADALDA
+162 DIAAQIAEALDA
-174 AHSQGIVHRD
+174 AHAQGIIHRD

-192 TRNGQAKVLD
+192 TRGGQAKVLD

-214 KHEGVSDSMPTAGHA
+214 RNAVATSSTPTLVHADS
-229 NLLTSPGVAV
+229 LTSPGTAV
-239 GTIAYMSPEQAMGEE
+239 GTIAYMSPEQTMGED

-270 MATGRQAFPG
+270 MTTGRPAFSGP
-280 STSAAVFDG
+280 TSAAVFDA
-289 ILNRTPVPPL
+289 ILHRAPVPPL
-299 QLNSQLPPKLE
+299 QINPQLPPRVE

-319 DAKLRYQTASDLR
+319 DLKLRYQNASDFR
-332 VDLQRLGRE
+332 VDLQRLRRE
-341 SGSHPS
+341 ADAHKSA
-347 TKVAVQTDTTEPVP
+347 KVAVQTAEPVAAPP
-361 APAVAK
+361 ANK
-367 PRHWGVIALASG
+367 PRVSRVVALASG
-379 IVVIAL
+379 IAVIAL
-385 IAGAYVLG
+385 IAGAYLLG
-393 KREGLASSITPPT
+393 KRDGLASSITPPT

-463 SISPEGEMAV
+463 SISQAGEMAV

-521 REFGGLSRLEYPI
+521 REYGGLSRLEYPI

-545 SHPRVSPKGD
+545 SHPRISPKGD
-555 VVAFIEH
+555 EVAFIEH

-570 SIAVVNLSGKK
+570 SIAVVNLSGKM
-581 KTLSTGWETAWG
+581 KTLSAGWVTAWG
-593 LGWSPNGTEIW
+593 LGWSPNGSEVW
-604 FSSTRLGYGRYLSAV
+604 FSSTRIGYGRYLSAV

-627 LAREPGTLTL
+627 LAREPGTLSL
-637 QDVARD
+637 QDIARD

-655 GMVGMTA
+655 GMVGITA

-675 SAPKDLSLDGKK
+675 SAPKDLSLDGKT

-709 ASPAVRLGDGES
+709 GSPAIRLGDGAS

-726 DQRWVLSGL
+726 DQRWALAGL
-735 PKPPVQFNLLPTGAG
+735 PKAPVQFDLLPTGAG

-775 FSADEP
+775 FSGDEP
-781 GKGVR
+781 AKGVR

-791 VSGSPPKAI
+791 VNGSSAKAI
-800 TNEGVNGSLI
+800 TDEGVNASMI

-815 GKQIALVGADQRP
+815 GKQVALVGADQRT
-828 SLLTVDS
+828 SLLTLNS
-835 GEIRPIPGLNVGEAP
+835 GEIRAVPGLEVGEVP
-850 IAWTGDGRSL
+850 IAWTSDGRSL

-865 GEVPATVNRLDLATG
+865 GEVPATVNRLELATG
-880 RKQLWKQLV
+880 RKQLWKQLI

-896 TDISSVLITP
+896 TDISSILITP

-923 LVNDLK
+923 LVSDLK

>member
-1 MIALVSSRT
+1 
-10 LDLLRGCGRVADD
+10 
-23 TARIARCP
+23 
-31 RPPTSEL
+31 
-38 PIDGTRELRLRLCF
+38 
-52 PMIGQTISHYQITGK
+52 MIGQTISHYKITGK

-81 TRLHRTVALKFLAED
+81 TRLHRTVALKFLADD
-96 SAKDPAALERFRREA
+96 SAKDPSALERFRREA
-111 QAASGL
+111 QAASSL
-117 NHSNICTIY
+117 NHPNICTIY
-126 DIGEEGG
+126 DVGEEGG

-154 PMRLSEVL
+154 AMRLSEML
-162 EIAVQVADALDA
+162 EVAGQVADALEA

-192 TRNGQAKVLD
+192 TRSGQAKVLD
-202 FGLAKYTAEAQS
+202 FGLAKYTAEAHS
-214 KHEGVSDSMPTAGHA
+214 AHDANLHDSMPTAGSPD
-229 NLLTSPGVAV
+229 LLTSPGMAV

-263 LGIVLYE
+263 LGLVVYE
-270 MATGRQAFPG
+270 MATGRQAFSG

-289 ILNRTPVPPL
+289 ILNRAPAPVL
-299 QLNSQLPPKLE
+299 QVNPQLPPRLE
-310 EILDKALEK
+310 QILEKALEK
-319 DAKLRYQTASDLR
+319 DRRLRYQTASDFR
-332 VDLQRLGRE
+332 VDLQRLRRE
-341 SGSHPS
+341 ADSYPSGKIATQPGTSEPS
-347 TKVAVQTDTTEPVP
+347 AGASRGSSPRGSII
-361 APAVAK
+361 AVASA
-367 PRHWGVIALASG
+367 VI
-379 IVVIAL
+379 VIAL
-385 IAGAYVLG
+385 IAAAYFLG
-393 KREGLASSITPPT
+393 KREGLASSIVPPT

-463 SISPEGEMAV
+463 SISSEGEMAV

-483 INAGTLGR
+483 INSGTLGR

-570 SIAVVNLSGKK
+570 SIAVVDLSGKK

-593 LGWSPNGTEIW
+593 LGWSPNGNEIW

-619 NLSGKERL
+619 TLSGKERL

-637 QDVARD
+637 QDVAKD

-655 GMVGMTA
+655 GMVGLTA
-662 GSSKERDLSWLDW
+662 GSTKERDLSWLDW
-675 SAPKDLSLDGKK
+675 SAPKDLSTDGKQ

-700 YSTYLRGTD
+700 YSTYIRGTD
-709 ASPAVRLGDGES
+709 GSAAVRLGDGLS

-726 DQRWVLSGL
+726 DQKWVLTGL
-735 PKPPVQFNLLPTGAG
+735 PKPPVQFNLAPTGAG
-750 ESRELTHDQINRLWA
+750 ETRQLTHDQINRLYA
-765 RWFPDGKRLL
+765 RWFPDGKQLL

-791 VSGSPPKAI
+791 VSGSSPKPI
-800 TNEGVNGSLI
+800 TAEGVNGSFM

-815 GKQIALVGADQRP
+815 GKQVALVTPDQKP
-828 SLLTVDS
+828 SLLTLDS
-835 GEIRPIPGLNVGEAP
+835 GEIRPIPGLDAGDAP
-850 IAWTGDGRSL
+850 IAWTNDGKSL

-880 RKQLWKQLV
+880 HKQLWKQLV

-896 TDISSVLITP
+896 TDISSVLVTP

>member
-1 MIALVSSRT
+1 
-10 LDLLRGCGRVADD
+10 
-23 TARIARCP
+23 
-31 RPPTSEL
+31 
-38 PIDGTRELRLRLCF
+38 
-52 PMIGQTISHYQITGK
+52 MIGQTISHYKITGK
-67 LGGGGMGVV
+67 LGGGGMGGV

-81 TRLHRTVALKFLAED
+81 TRLHRTVALKFLADD

-117 NHSNICTIY
+117 NHPNICTIY
-126 DIGEEGG
+126 DVGEEGG
-133 SAYIVMEFIDGQTLK
+133 SAYIVMEYIDGQTLK

-162 EIAVQVADALDA
+162 ETAVQTADALDA
-174 AHSQGIVHRD
+174 AHSQGIIHRD
-184 IKPANIFI
+184 IKPANIFV
-192 TRNGQAKVLD
+192 TRGGQAKVLD

-214 KHEGVSDSMPTAGHA
+214 VDGAGATGSMPTALNA
-229 NLLTSPGVAV
+229 NILTSPGIAV
-239 GTIAYMSPEQAMGEE
+239 GTIAYMSPEQAM
-254 LDRRTDLFS
+254 
-263 LGIVLYE
+263 
-270 MATGRQAFPG
+270 
-280 STSAAVFDG
+280 
-289 ILNRTPVPPL
+289 
-299 QLNSQLPPKLE
+299 
-310 EILDKALEK
+310 EK
-319 DAKLRYQTASDLR
+319 DLKLRYQTASDFR
-332 VDLQRLGRE
+332 VDLQRLRRE
-341 SGSHPS
+341 SDSHPS
-347 TKVAVQTDTTEPVP
+347 AKSSVQAAIAEGAPTRAPSKLRRWQVLALTSCIVA
-361 APAVAK
+361 
-367 PRHWGVIALASG
+367 
-379 IVVIAL
+379 IAL
-385 IAGAYVLG
+385 IAGAYLEG
-393 KREGLASSITPPT
+393 KREGLASSVTPPT

-463 SISPEGEMAV
+463 SISSEGEMAI
-473 LLNSHNIDPY
+473 LLHSHNIDPY

-514 GTNFAVV
+514 GTSFAVV

-545 SHPRVSPKGD
+545 SHPRVRPKGD
-555 VVAFIEH
+555 MVAFIEH

-570 SIAVVNLSGKK
+570 SIAVVDLSGKK

-593 LGWSPNGTEIW
+593 LGWSPDGTEIW
-604 FSSTRLGYGRYLSAV
+604 FSSTRLGYGRYLSAI

-637 QDVARD
+637 QDIAKD

-655 GMVGMTA
+655 GMVGVTA
-662 GSSKERDLSWLDW
+662 GNSKERDLSWLDW

-687 LLFTESGEAGGEN
+687 LLFTESGEAGGGN

-709 ASPAVRLGDGES
+709 GSPAVRLGDGLS

-750 ESRELTHDQINRLWA
+750 ESRELTHDQINRMWA
-765 RWFPDGKRLL
+765 RWFPDSKRIL
-775 FSADEP
+775 FSGDEP

-791 VSGSPPKAI
+791 MSGGQAKAI

-815 GKQIALVGADQRP
+815 GKQIAFVGADQKP
-828 SLLTVDS
+828 ALLVMDS
-835 GEIRPIPGLNVGEAP
+835 GEIRPIPALDAGEAP
-850 IAWTGDGRSL
+850 IAWTSDGRFL

-914 YGRTLSDLY
+914 FGRTLSDLY
-923 LVNDLK
+923 LVNDLR

>member
-1 MIALVSSRT
+1 
-10 LDLLRGCGRVADD
+10 
-23 TARIARCP
+23 
-31 RPPTSEL
+31 
-38 PIDGTRELRLRLCF
+38 
-52 PMIGQTISHYQITGK
+52 MIGQTISHYKITGK

-81 TRLHRTVALKFLAED
+81 SRLHRTVALKFLADD

-117 NHSNICTIY
+117 NHPNICTIY

-133 SAYIVMEFIDGQTLK
+133 SAYIVMEYIDGQTLK

-154 PMRLSEVL
+154 AMRLSEVL
-162 EIAVQVADALDA
+162 EIAVQVADALDV
-174 AHSQGIVHRD
+174 AHAQGIVHRD

-192 TRNGQAKVLD
+192 TRSGQAKVLD

-214 KHEGVSDSMPTAGHA
+214 KHAGDTSSMPTAVNVDA
-229 NLLTSPGVAV
+229 LTSPGMAV
-239 GTIAYMSPEQAMGEE
+239 GTIAYMSPEQAMGED

-270 MATGRQAFPG
+270 MVAGRPAFSGP
-280 STSAAVFDG
+280 TSAAVFDA
-289 ILNRTPVPPL
+289 ILNRAPAPPL
-299 QLNSQLPPKLE
+299 QFNPQLPPKMS
-310 EILDKALEK
+310 EILEKALEK
-319 DAKLRYQTASDLR
+319 DLKLRYQTASDFR
-332 VDLQRLGRE
+332 VDLQRLKRQAD
-341 SGSHPS
+341 SHAS
-347 TKVAVQTDTTEPVP
+347 TKIATQPDAPGTVPVQPSSKP
-361 APAVAK
+361 RPWRLIAPAL
-367 PRHWGVIALASG
+367 GV
-379 IVVIAL
+379 VVLAL
-385 IAGAYVLG
+385 IAAAYLLG

-555 VVAFIEH
+555 VVGFIEH

-570 SIAVVNLSGKK
+570 SIAVVDLSGKK

-593 LGWSPNGTEIW
+593 LGWSPSGNEIW

-619 NLSGKERL
+619 TLSGKERL

-637 QDVARD
+637 QDVAKD

-655 GMVGMTA
+655 GMVGLTA
-662 GSSKERDLSWLDW
+662 GTSKERDLSWLDW
-675 SAPKDLSLDGKK
+675 SAPKDLSPDGKK

-700 YSTYLRGTD
+700 YSSYLRGTD
-709 ASPAVRLGDGES
+709 GSPAIRLGDGSS

-726 DQRWVLSGL
+726 DQKWALAGL

-750 ESRELTHDQINRLWA
+750 ESRQLTHDQINRLDA
-765 RWFPDGKRLL
+765 HWFPDGKRLL

-791 VSGSPPKAI
+791 LDGGAAKAI
-800 TNEGVNGSLI
+800 TQEGVNGSLFT
-810 AISPD
+810 ISPD
-815 GKQIALVGADQRP
+815 GKQVALVTPDQKP
-828 SLLTVDS
+828 ALLTLDN
-835 GEIRPIPGLNVGEAP
+835 GEIRPIPGLDAGEAP
-850 IAWTGDGRSL
+850 ISWTGDGRSL

-865 GEVPATVNRLDLATG
+865 GEVPATVNRLDLASG
-880 RKQLWKQLV
+880 HKQLWKQLV

-923 LVNDLK
+923 LVNDLR

>member
-1 MIALVSSRT
+1 
-10 LDLLRGCGRVADD
+10 
-23 TARIARCP
+23 
-31 RPPTSEL
+31 
-38 PIDGTRELRLRLCF
+38 
-52 PMIGQTISHYQITGK
+52 MIGQTISHYKIIGK

-117 NHSNICTIY
+117 NHPNICTIY
-126 DIGEEGG
+126 DIGEEAG

-154 PMRLSEVL
+154 PMRLTEVL
-162 EIAVQVADALDA
+162 EIAIQVAEALDA
-174 AHSQGIVHRD
+174 AHAQGIVHRD

-192 TRNGQAKVLD
+192 TRSGQAKVLD

-214 KHEGVSDSMPTAGHA
+214 ARSGVTSSMPTAIHA
-229 NLLTSPGVAV
+229 DALTSPGMAV
-239 GTIAYMSPEQAMGEE
+239 GTIAYMSPEQSMGED

-270 MATGRQAFPG
+270 MATGRPPFSG
-280 STSAAVFDG
+280 LTSAAVFDA
-289 ILNRTPVPPL
+289 ILNRAPLPPS
-299 QLNSQLPPKLE
+299 QLNAQLPPKMK

-319 DAKLRYQTASDLR
+319 DLKLRYQTASDFR
-332 VDLQRLGRE
+332 VDLQRLRRQAD
-341 SGSHPS
+341 SHTS
-347 TKVAVQTDTTEPVP
+347 SKVAAHADSGKPDPFATP
-361 APAVAK
+361 AK
-367 PRHWGVIALASG
+367 PGLWLVIAMVSSL
-379 IVVIAL
+379 VVIAL
-385 IAGAYVLG
+385 IAAAYLLG
-393 KREGLASSITPPT
+393 KREGLAASISPPT

-463 SISPEGEMAV
+463 SISSEGEMAV
-473 LLNSHNIDPY
+473 LLNSHNVDPY
-483 INAGTLGR
+483 INVGTLAR

-521 REFGGLSRLEYPI
+521 REFGGLSRLEFPI

-545 SHPRVSPKGD
+545 SHPRISPKGD

-570 SIAVVNLSGKK
+570 SIAVVDLSGTKK
-581 KTLSTGWETAWG
+581 ILSTGWETAWG
-593 LGWSPNGTEIW
+593 LGWSPKGSEVW

-619 NLSGKERL
+619 TLSGKERL

-637 QDVARD
+637 QDVAKD

-655 GMVGMTA
+655 GMVGLTA
-662 GSSKERDLSWLDW
+662 GNSKERDLSWLDW
-675 SAPKDLSLDGKK
+675 SAPKDLSPDGKK

-709 ASPAVRLGDGES
+709 GSPAIRLGDGLS

-726 DQRWVLSGL
+726 DERWVLSGL

-775 FSADEP
+775 FSGDEP

-786 LYVQD
+786 LYIQD
-791 VSGSPPKAI
+791 LSGAPPKAI
-800 TNEGVNGSLI
+800 TSEGVNGSLL

-815 GKQIALVGADQRP
+815 GKQVAMVGIDGKP
-828 SLLTVDS
+828 LLLNVDTS
-835 GEIRPIPGLNVGEAP
+835 DTRPIPGLDAGEAP

-865 GEVPATVNRLDLATG
+865 GEVPATVNRLDLASG
-880 RKQLWKQLV
+880 HKQLWRQLV

>member
-1 MIALVSSRT
+1 
-10 LDLLRGCGRVADD
+10 
-23 TARIARCP
+23 
-31 RPPTSEL
+31 
-38 PIDGTRELRLRLCF
+38 
-52 PMIGQTISHYQITGK
+52 MIGQTISHYQITAK

-81 TRLHRTVALKFLAED
+81 TRLRRTVALKFLADD

-111 QAASGL
+111 RAASGL
-117 NHSNICTIY
+117 NHPNICTIY

-133 SAYIVMEFIDGQTLK
+133 VAYIVMEYIDGQTLK

-154 PMRLSEVL
+154 AMRLNEVL
-162 EIAVQVADALDA
+162 EIAIQVADALDA
-174 AHSQGIVHRD
+174 AHAQGIVHRD

-192 TRNGQAKVLD
+192 TRTGQAKVLD
-202 FGLAKYTAEAQS
+202 FGLAKYTAEAQPRQGTGTS
-214 KHEGVSDSMPTAGHA
+214 SMPTAEA
-229 NLLTSPGVAV
+229 NLLTSPGSTI

-270 MATGRQAFPG
+270 MVTGRQAFPG
-280 STSAAVFDG
+280 NTSAAVFDG
-289 ILNRTPVPPL
+289 ILNRAPMAPL
-299 QLNSQLPPKLE
+299 QLNPQLPPRIL

-319 DAKLRYQTASDLR
+319 DLKLRYQTASDFR
-332 VDLQRLGRE
+332 VDLQRLRRE
-341 SGSHPS
+341 SESHVS
-347 TKVAVQTDTTEPVP
+347 GRAEVRS
-361 APAVAK
+361 APADPAGPAAAAGFKRWPLIAVASAI
-367 PRHWGVIALASG
+367 VAL
-379 IVVIAL
+379 AL
-385 IAGAYVLG
+385 IAGAYIQG
-393 KREGLASSITPPT
+393 KREGQASSITPPT

-473 LLNSHNIDPY
+473 LLNSHNVDPY
-483 INAGTLGR
+483 INVGTLGR

-514 GTNFAVV
+514 GSNFAVV

-570 SIAVVNLSGKK
+570 SIAVVDLDGKK

-593 LGWSPNGTEIW
+593 LGWSPNGNEIW

-619 NLSGKERL
+619 SLSGKERL

-637 QDVARD
+637 QDVAKD

-655 GMVGMTA
+655 GMVGMTS
-662 GSSKERDLSWLDW
+662 GTTKERDLSWLDW
-675 SAPKDLSLDGKK
+675 SAPKDLSLDGQN

-700 YSTYLRGTD
+700 YSTYIRGTD
-709 ASPAVRLGDGES
+709 GSPAVRLGDGLS

-726 DQRWVLSGL
+726 DQKWVLTGL
-735 PKPPVQFNLLPTGAG
+735 PKAPVQFSLAPTGAG
-750 ESRELTHDQINRLWA
+750 ESRQLTHDQINRLWA
-765 RWFPDGKRLL
+765 RWFPDGKRIL
-775 FSADEP
+775 FSADET

-786 LYVQD
+786 LYVED
-791 VSGSPPKAI
+791 VSGGPPKAI
-800 TNEGVNGSLI
+800 TGEGVNGSLI

-815 GKQIALVGADQRP
+815 GEQVALVGADQKTA
-828 SLLTVDS
+828 LLTVDS
-835 GEIRPIPGLNVGEAP
+835 GEMRPIPGLDVGEAP
-850 IAWTGDGRSL
+850 IAWTNDGRSL
-860 FVYRL
+860 FVYKL
-865 GEVPATVNRLDLATG
+865 GEVPATVNRLDLTTG
-880 RKQLWKQLV
+880 HKQLWKKLV

>member
-1 MIALVSSRT
+1 MQPKIAL
-10 LDLLRGCGRVADD
+10 
-23 TARIARCP
+23 
-31 RPPTSEL
+31 
-38 PIDGTRELRLRLCF
+38 
-52 PMIGQTISHYQITGK
+52 PMIGQTISHYKITGK
-67 LGGGGMGVV
+67 LGVGGMGVV

-96 SAKDPAALERFRREA
+96 SAEDPAALERFRREA

-117 NHSNICTIY
+117 NHPNICTIY
-126 DIGEEGG
+126 DVGEENG
-133 SAYIVMEFIDGQTLK
+133 SAYIVMEYIEGQTLK
-148 HRIEGK
+148 HRIEAK
-154 PMRLSEVL
+154 SMRLSEVL
-162 EIAVQVADALDA
+162 DIAAQIAEALDA
-174 AHSQGIVHRD
+174 AHAQGIIHRD

-192 TRNGQAKVLD
+192 TRGGQAKVLD

-214 KHEGVSDSMPTAGHA
+214 RNAVATSSTPTLVHADS
-229 NLLTSPGVAV
+229 LTSPGTAV
-239 GTIAYMSPEQAMGEE
+239 GTIAYMSPEQTMGED

-270 MATGRQAFPG
+270 MTTGRPAFSGP
-280 STSAAVFDG
+280 TSAAVFDA
-289 ILNRTPVPPL
+289 ILHRAPVPPL
-299 QLNSQLPPKLE
+299 QINPQLPPRVE

-319 DAKLRYQTASDLR
+319 DLKLRYQNASDFR
-332 VDLQRLGRE
+332 VDLQRLRRE
-341 SGSHPS
+341 ADAHKSA
-347 TKVAVQTDTTEPVP
+347 KVAVQTAEPVAAPP
-361 APAVAK
+361 ANK
-367 PRHWGVIALASG
+367 PRVSRVVALASG
-379 IVVIAL
+379 IAVIAL
-385 IAGAYVLG
+385 IAGAYLLG
-393 KREGLASSITPPT
+393 KRDGLASSITPPT

-463 SISPEGEMAV
+463 SISQAGEMAV

-521 REFGGLSRLEYPI
+521 REYGGLSRLEYPI

-545 SHPRVSPKGD
+545 SHPRISPKGD
-555 VVAFIEH
+555 EVAFIEH

-570 SIAVVNLSGKK
+570 SIAVVNLSGKM
-581 KTLSTGWETAWG
+581 KTLSAGWVTAWG
-593 LGWSPNGTEIW
+593 LGWSPNGSEVW
-604 FSSTRLGYGRYLSAV
+604 FSSTRIGYGRYLSAV

-627 LAREPGTLTL
+627 LAREPGTLSL
-637 QDVARD
+637 QDIARD

-655 GMVGMTA
+655 GMVGITA

-675 SAPKDLSLDGKK
+675 SAPKDLSLDGKT

-709 ASPAVRLGDGES
+709 GSPAIRLGDGAS

-726 DQRWVLSGL
+726 DQRWALAGL
-735 PKPPVQFNLLPTGAG
+735 PKAPVQFDLLPTGAG

-775 FSADEP
+775 FSGDEP
-781 GKGVR
+781 AKGVR

-791 VSGSPPKAI
+791 VNGSSAKAI
-800 TNEGVNGSLI
+800 TDEGVNASMI

-815 GKQIALVGADQRP
+815 GKQVALVGADQRT
-828 SLLTVDS
+828 SLLTLNS
-835 GEIRPIPGLNVGEAP
+835 GEIRAVPGLEVGEVP
-850 IAWTGDGRSL
+850 IAWTSDGRSL

-865 GEVPATVNRLDLATG
+865 GEVPATVNRLELATG
-880 RKQLWKQLV
+880 RKQLWKQLI

-896 TDISSVLITP
+896 TDISSILITP

-923 LVNDLK
+923 LVSDLK

>member
-1 MIALVSSRT
+1 
-10 LDLLRGCGRVADD
+10 
-23 TARIARCP
+23 
-31 RPPTSEL
+31 
-38 PIDGTRELRLRLCF
+38 
-52 PMIGQTISHYQITGK
+52 MIGQTVSHYKIVGK

-76 YKAED
+76 YQAED

-117 NHSNICTIY
+117 NHPNICTIY
-126 DIGEEGG
+126 DVGEEGG
-133 SAYIVMEFIDGQTLK
+133 SAYIVMEYIDGQTLK

-162 EIAVQVADALDA
+162 DLAVQVADALDA
-174 AHSQGIVHRD
+174 AHAKGIVHRD
-184 IKPANIFI
+184 VKPANIFV
-192 TRNGQAKVLD
+192 TRSGQAKVLD

-214 KHEGVSDSMPTAGHA
+214 KHPGMTGSLPTAVNA
-229 NLLTSPGVAV
+229 DALTSPGMAV

-270 MATGRQAFPG
+270 MTTGRPAFSGP
-280 STSAAVFDG
+280 TSAAVFDA
-289 ILNRTPVPPL
+289 ILNRAPVPPS
-299 QLNSQLPPKLE
+299 QLNPQLPPRVGEL
-310 EILDKALEK
+310 LDKALEK
-319 DAKLRYQTASDLR
+319 DLKLRYQTASDFR
-332 VDLQRLGRE
+332 VDLQRLRRE
-341 SGSHPS
+341 ADSHPS
-347 TKVAVQTDTTEPVP
+347 TKAAGRSDTWEPATHP
-361 APAVAK
+361 TSSRPRSSRAIAVA
-367 PRHWGVIALASG
+367 SG
-379 IVVIAL
+379 LVVIAL
-385 IAGAYVLG
+385 VAGAYLLG

-473 LLNSHNIDPY
+473 LLNSHNVDPY
-483 INAGTLGR
+483 INEGTLGR

-498 PREVLEN
+498 PREVMEN

-521 REFGGLSRLEYPI
+521 RELAGLSRLEYPL

-545 SHPRVSPKGD
+545 SHPRVNPKGD
-555 VVAFIEH
+555 MVAFIEH

-570 SIAVVNLSGKK
+570 SIAVVDLSGKK
-581 KTLSTGWETAWG
+581 RTLSTGWETAWG
-593 LGWSPNGTEIW
+593 LGWSPNGSEIW
-604 FSSTRLGYGRYLSAV
+604 FSSTRIGYGRYLSGV
-619 NLSGKERL
+619 NLSGRERL

-637 QDVARD
+637 QDVAKD

-662 GSSKERDLSWLDW
+662 GTTKERDLSWLDW
-675 SAPKDLSLDGKK
+675 SAPKDLSADGKE

-700 YSTYLRGTD
+700 YSAYLRGTD
-709 ASPAVRLGDGES
+709 GSPAVRLGDGTS

-726 DQRWVLSGL
+726 DQRWALSGL

-750 ESRELTHDQINRLWA
+750 ESKQLTHDEINRLWA

-775 FSADEP
+775 FSGDEP

-786 LYVQD
+786 LYVQEMN
-791 VSGSPPKAI
+791 GGPAKAI

-815 GKQIALVGADQRP
+815 GKLVALVGADQKP
-828 SLLTVDS
+828 SLLNVDS
-835 GEIRPIPGLNVGEAP
+835 GEIRPIAGLSAGEAP
-850 IAWTGDGRSL
+850 IAWSSDGRSL

-865 GEVPATVNRLDLATG
+865 GEVPATINRLDLATG

>member
-1 MIALVSSRT
+1 
-10 LDLLRGCGRVADD
+10 
-23 TARIARCP
+23 
-31 RPPTSEL
+31 
-38 PIDGTRELRLRLCF
+38 
-52 PMIGQTISHYQITGK
+52 MIGQTISHYQITAK

-81 TRLHRTVALKFLAED
+81 SRLHRTVALKFLAED

-117 NHSNICTIY
+117 NHPNICTIY

-133 SAYIVMEFIDGQTLK
+133 VAYIVMEFIDGQTLK

-174 AHSQGIVHRD
+174 AHAQGIVHRD

-192 TRNGQAKVLD
+192 TRGGQAKVLD
-202 FGLAKYTAEAQS
+202 FGLAKYTAEAHTHGAAGTS
-214 KHEGVSDSMPTAGHA
+214 SMPTAEA
-229 NLLTSPGVAV
+229 NLLTSPGSTI

-270 MATGRQAFPG
+270 MVTGRQAFPG
-280 STSAAVFDG
+280 NTSAAVFDG
-289 ILNRTPVPPL
+289 ILNRGPVPPL
-299 QLNSQLPPKLE
+299 QLNPQLPSRIA

-319 DAKLRYQTASDLR
+319 DLKLRYQTASDFR
-332 VDLQRLGRE
+332 VDLQRLKRE
-341 SGSHPS
+341 SESHGSSQSGATPRAQ
-347 TKVAVQTDTTEPVP
+347 VAT
-361 APAVAK
+361 VASSSGSK
-367 PRHWGVIALASG
+367 RWPLVALASG
-379 IVVIAL
+379 IIALAL
-385 IAGAYVLG
+385 IAGAYVFG
-393 KREGLASSITPPT
+393 KREGQASSISPPT

-442 LVTRPD
+442 LITRPD

-483 INAGTLGR
+483 INVGTLGR

-514 GTNFAVV
+514 GQNFAVV
-521 REFGGLSRLEYPI
+521 REFGGLSRIEYPI

-545 SHPRVSPKGD
+545 SHARVSPKGD
-555 VVAFIEH
+555 MVAFIEH

-570 SIAVVNLSGKK
+570 TIGVVDLAGKK

-593 LGWSPNGTEIW
+593 LGWSPNGNEIW

-619 NLSGKERL
+619 TLSGKERL

-637 QDVARD
+637 QDVAKD

-655 GMVGMTA
+655 GMVGMIA
-662 GSSKERDLSWLDW
+662 GAAKERDLSWLDW
-675 SAPKDLSLDGKK
+675 SAPKDLSVDGKQ

-700 YSTYLRGTD
+700 YSTYIRGTD
-709 ASPAVRLGDGES
+709 GSPAVRLGDGLS

-726 DQRWVLSGL
+726 DEKWVLTGL
-735 PKPPVQFNLLPTGAG
+735 PKPPVQFGLAPTGAG
-750 ESRELTHDQINRLWA
+750 ETRQITHDEINRLWA
-765 RWFPDGKRLL
+765 RWFPDGKRIL

-786 LYVQD
+786 LYIQD
-791 VSGSPPKAI
+791 VNGDPPKAI
-800 TNEGVNGSLI
+800 SGEGVNGSMI

-815 GKQIALVGADQRP
+815 GKQIAMVGADQKP
-828 SLLTVDS
+828 AMLTVES
-835 GEIRPIPGLNVGEAP
+835 GEIHPITGLDAGEAP
-850 IAWTGDGRSL
+850 IAWSSDGRSL
-860 FVYRL
+860 FVYKL
-865 GEVPATVNRLDLATG
+865 GEVPSTVNRLDFASG
-880 RKQLWKQLV
+880 RKQLWKKLV

-896 TDISSVLITP
+896 TDISSILITP